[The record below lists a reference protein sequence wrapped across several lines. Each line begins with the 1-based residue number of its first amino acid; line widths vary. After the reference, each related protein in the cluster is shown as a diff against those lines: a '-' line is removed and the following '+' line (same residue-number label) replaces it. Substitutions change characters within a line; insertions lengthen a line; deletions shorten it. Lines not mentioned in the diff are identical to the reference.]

1 MGLFSFVNAMRTLK
15 ILAFFKVWIFRAIR
29 DSPIL
34 EIDTNYGFFLHISI
48 FMYFNFY
55 TIIAATLCIDTL

>member
-1 MGLFSFVNAMRTLK
+1 MGLFSFVNAMRTMK

-48 FMYFNFY
+48 
-55 TIIAATLCIDTL
+55 LCILISIQSLQPH